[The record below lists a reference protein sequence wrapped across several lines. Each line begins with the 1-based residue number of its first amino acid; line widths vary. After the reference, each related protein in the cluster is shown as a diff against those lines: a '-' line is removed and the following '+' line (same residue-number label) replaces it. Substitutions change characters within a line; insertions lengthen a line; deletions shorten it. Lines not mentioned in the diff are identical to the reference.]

1 MSQVRFLRYRWPQCS
16 RAAFNLV
23 KGPADGCSDRHGVA
37 HRVGLPFGSVVLQ
50 QLNRPERT

>member
-1 MSQVRFLRYRWPQCS
+1 MAQVRFLGYRWPQCS